1 MTTSK
6 QLIILGPPGAGVE
19 TLAAA
24 VANQWQVAHISMS
37 TLVRQAVVKES
48 AVGQEIRTFR
58 EKKEALPDE
67 LLVRLLRSRFEQP
80 DVMLK
85 GWVLEGF
92 PMTVAQAKALDE
104 LTVSFGLS
112 EAKAA
117 YIKASTGILINRL
130 TSGGA
135 GESVATLRRQISDY
149 KENIV
154 SVMEY
159 YQQKEEKGAAA
170 PSRLTVVNGSQSEA
184 EVKNALLR
192 LENEETGAARFLSS
206 EAELDTLIGREQF
219 VVIDCVASWCA
230 PCKQVSPLLDRL
242 AETYGDRASV
252 VKLDF
257 DNNRQVAKRFK
268 LQGMPSV
275 MFFKGGELQETL
287 TGMKPYS
294 VYESAIGRLFE

>member
-1 MTTSK
+1 MASK
-6 QLIILGPPGAGVE
+6 QLILLGPPGAGVE

-24 VANQWQVAHISMS
+24 VAEQWQVAHISLKSLM
-37 TLVRQAVVKES
+37 RQAVVSES
-48 AVGQEIRTFR
+48 AVGREIGEKRSQEG
-58 EKKEALPDE
+58 KVSDE
-67 LLVRLLRSRFEQP
+67 LLIKLLRSRFEQP

-85 GWVLEGF
+85 GWILDGF
-92 PMTVAQAKALDE
+92 PMTVAQAQALDK
-104 LTVSFGLS
+104 LTLSFGLG

-117 YIKASTGILINRL
+117 YIKAGTGILINRL
-130 TSGGA
+130 VSGGA
-135 GESVATLRRQISDY
+135 GESVGELRTQISSY
-149 KENIV
+149 KENV
-154 SVMEY
+154 VPVMEY
-159 YQQKEEKGAAA
+159 YQQKENKGAAA

-206 EAELDTLIGREQF
+206 EDELDELVGREQF

-242 AETYGDRASV
+242 AETYSDRASV

-257 DNNRQVAKRFK
+257 DNNRQVAKRFG

-275 MFFKGGELQETL
+275 MFFRGGELQETL

-294 VYESAIGRLFE
+294 VYDAAMVKLLG